1 MRWLLAWVAVVLIVA
16 GYSRATTM
24 PALQLASI
32 PDVLVLDEASRP
44 ISLRTTLEQ
53 AGAGPVILLPIFTRC
68 SASCPTLTRKLEAGL
83 AAMKSAQPY
92 RVVVL
97 SFDPLETAESLRLY
111 RAREQMP
118 SDWKLVRAQENEVR
132 GFLGFFRYS
141 VMNQEGTLVHPSEVF
156 LLDEGLNWRWTLV
169 GEDWT
174 REDLAAVIDQT
185 RSPGFA
191 AWLQA
196 HPERLAW
203 IGLAGAVLGIGV
215 AIGWVVRR
223 KTIGRK
229 PASLPVAT

>member
-1 MRWLLAWVAVVLIVA
+1 M
-16 GYSRATTM
+16 
-24 PALQLASI
+24 
-32 PDVLVLDEASRP
+32 
-44 ISLRTTLEQ
+44 
-53 AGAGPVILLPIFTRC
+53 ILLPIFTRC

-97 SFDPLETAESLRLY
+97 SFDPLETTESLRLY

-118 SDWKLVRAQENEVR
+118 ADWKLVRTQENEVR

-156 LLDEGLNWRWTLV
+156 LLDEGLSWRWTLV
-169 GEDWT
+169 GEDWR
-174 REDLAAVIDQT
+174 REELAAAIDRT

-203 IGLAGAVLGIGV
+203 TGLAGAVLGIGV
-215 AIGWVVRR
+215 AMGWVVRR
-223 KTIGRK
+223 KTIARK
-229 PASLPVAT
+229 PSSLPVAA